1 MEDHFAALNLPRLP
15 WIDAETA
22 RSRFLELSASVHPD
36 RFHNA
41 SPEERES
48 ATRSY
53 ANLNTAQ
60 TCLSNVKSRLLH
72 LIELERG
79 SRPEVVK
86 NVPEAT
92 MDTFLKVGQ
101 MTRDVDAFIE
111 EKAGADSPLIKAG
124 LFQRGLEWTDRLQA
138 LQGELNAELE
148 PLNAELRELS
158 NRWEAAPP
166 IGDPARAAA
175 LPLKRLEEISRVV
188 SHLSRWSEQLQDRI
202 VRLSF

>member
-1 MEDHFAALNLPRLP
+1 MEDHFAALDLPRLP

-22 RSRFLELSASVHPD
+22 RTRFLELSADVHPD

-41 SPEERES
+41 SSEERES
-48 ATRSY
+48 ATRRY
-53 ANLNTAQ
+53 ADLNAAQ
-60 TCLSNVKSRLLH
+60 TCLSSAKSRLLH

-79 SRPEVVK
+79 SRPEVVR

-101 MTRDVDAFIE
+101 LTRDVDAFIE
-111 EKAGADSPLIKAG
+111 EKSGADSPLIKAA
-124 LFQRGLEWTDRLQA
+124 LFQRGLEWTDRLQS

-148 PLNAELRELS
+148 PLNTELRAL
-158 NRWEAAPP
+158 NAAWETAPP
-166 IGDPARAAA
+166 IGSPERVDA
-175 LPLKRLEEISRVV
+175 LPLHRLEEISRVV